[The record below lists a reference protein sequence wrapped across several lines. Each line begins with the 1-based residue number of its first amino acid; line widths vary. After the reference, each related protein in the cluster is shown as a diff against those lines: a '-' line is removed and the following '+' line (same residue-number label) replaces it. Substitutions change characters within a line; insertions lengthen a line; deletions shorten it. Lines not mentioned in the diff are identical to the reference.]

1 MRYLMKS
8 TNRRSLFI
16 ARVCLLLIGCL
27 SVTFP
32 ALTQAQNPGPAS
44 VCPPELCIPITV
56 KRVAKVLPGAGNK
69 VVVTPVGEKT
79 QPDPP
84 QSVSASTPPPQPG
97 PPAPPNPSP
106 PVNERLY
113 ERVFVLGNSITSITI
128 TPADQPKFGWT
139 GSWGMAA
146 SAANKDYYSLLSEKL
161 LARSPATIINT
172 VSGGGFELAFDTYDY
187 DKSLWEHIANKPD
200 LIVVR
205 IGENIN
211 DASVLATNKTRT
223 FETAY
228 NQLLDYLVSK
238 GAPNVK
244 IVCTTS
250 FWNHPNANAVIRRV
264 AGQRGYGVADLSIL
278 AGRSDY
284 MATQFEAI
292 NPAVAAH
299 PNDAGMA
306 RIAEIIWDQLK

>member
-1 MRYLMKS
+1 MRDLIKLVHQ
-8 TNRRSLFI
+8 RFVFI
-16 ARVCLLLIGCL
+16 ARVGVLLIGCL
-27 SVTFP
+27 TVPFP
-32 ALTQAQNPGPAS
+32 ALSQAQTIGPVS
-44 VCPPELCIPITV
+44 LCPPGLCIPITMQ
-56 KRVAKVLPGAGNK
+56 RVSK
-69 VVVTPVGEKT
+69 VVVGAVNLPNVPPAGEKI

-84 QSVSASTPPPQPG
+84 KSVSTSAPPPQP
-97 PPAPPNPSP
+97 PSPSP
-106 PVNERLY
+106 PPNERMY

-139 GSWGMAA
+139 GNWGMAA
-146 SAANKDYYSLLSEKL
+146 SAANKDYYNLLSAKL

-187 DKSLWEHIANKPD
+187 DKSLWEHVANKPD

-211 DASVLATNKTRT
+211 DASVLETNKSRS

-264 AGQRGYGVADLSIL
+264 AGQRGYGVADLSVL
-278 AGRSDY
+278 AGRPEC
-284 MATQFEAI
+284 MATQFEVI

>member
-1 MRYLMKS
+1 MRYLIKLIYQHS
-8 TNRRSLFI
+8 ISF
-16 ARVCLLLIGCL
+16 ARVGVLLIGCL
-27 SVTFP
+27 AVTFP
-32 ALTQAQNPGPAS
+32 VLTQAQNTGP
-44 VCPPELCIPITV
+44 VPLCPPDLCIPITV
-56 KRVAKVLPGAGNK
+56 KRLSTVSVVSPPIAPPTDEKV
-69 VVVTPVGEKT
+69 

-84 QSVSASTPPPQPG
+84 KSVSTSTPPPQPTSPL
-97 PPAPPNPSP
+97 PPTG
-106 PVNERLY
+106 ERGY

-139 GSWGMAA
+139 GNWGMAA
-146 SAANKDYYSLLSEKL
+146 SAANKDYYNLLSARL

-187 DKSLWEHIANKPD
+187 DKSLWEHVANRPD

-211 DASVLATNKTRT
+211 DPSVLATNKART

-244 IVCTTS
+244 IVCSTS

-264 AGQRGYGVADLSIL
+264 AGQRGYGVADLSVL
-278 AGRSDY
+278 AGRPEY
-284 MATQFEAI
+284 MAAQFEAI
-292 NPAVAAH
+292 SPAVAAH

-306 RIAEIIWDQLK
+306 RIAEIIWDQVK